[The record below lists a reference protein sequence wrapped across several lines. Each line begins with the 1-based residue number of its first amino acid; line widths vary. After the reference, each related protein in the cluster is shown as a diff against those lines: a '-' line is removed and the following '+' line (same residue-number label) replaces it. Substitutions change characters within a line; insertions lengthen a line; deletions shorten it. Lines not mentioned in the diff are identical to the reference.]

1 VILPRYRG
9 YVGFPSP
16 LGAMHCYDEDFR
28 VNCCI
33 LYWFHDFNRLNCH
46 PRSPTP
52 NGGEARTNQIEKLVH
67 FFSVLRLFPVAAVV
81 RFRVDYVDRLFVS
94 RSCVLEVLGE
104 YFFHYAL
111 IPVYA
116 LRAVHAALW
125 LFGFFV
131 HIISVGYLSD

>member
-1 VILPRYRG
+1 
-9 YVGFPSP
+9 
-16 LGAMHCYDEDFR
+16 M
-28 VNCCI
+28 
-33 LYWFHDFNRLNCH
+33 
-46 PRSPTP
+46 
-52 NGGEARTNQIEKLVH
+52 
-67 FFSVLRLFPVAAVV
+67 VLRLFPVAAVV

-116 LRAVHAALW
+116 LRAVHAALR

-131 HIISVGYLSD
+131 HIISVGRFSGENLSLDSIDFAGAHLRVSFCVRGRDSVEPRWLVGLLTVAWSPQLPS